1 MKIHREGFL
10 AAVLAISAA
19 NAAVGCKAKY
29 GDDATPENNPS
40 AESAASPVG
49 ESGQTTPANNK
60 PLPAPNAEGGNR
72 LNPLPI
78 KPLLHPADETAPGWG
93 SPPATAA
100 PAPVYYGPPAPVLAW
115 RPPCPGPGCSWVS
128 GYWYPVGRRHVW
140 RAGYWAP
147 RPYPR
152 IYRVAPRYYGPRYT
166 RGHWR
171 R

>member
-1 MKIHREGFL
+1 MKTKLLVLFL
-10 AAVLAISAA
+10 LA
-19 NAAVGCKAKY
+19 GCSLFARGRFSIAIGLGAY
-29 GDDATPENNPS
+29 PDPYY
-40 AESAASPVG
+40 
-49 ESGQTTPANNK
+49 
-60 PLPAPNAEGGNR
+60 
-72 LNPLPI
+72 
-78 KPLLHPADETAPGWG
+78 
-93 SPPATAA
+93 A